1 MGRSPTLQPRGAPKR
16 PAPPRRVDE
25 SDSVHGVTTSPWES
39 ASPSRMTSRIS
50 AGLVNVVRAL
60 ALALV
65 VASAL
70 LLAVVSIG
78 PRLGLFRIETVL
90 SGSMRPA
97 FAPGD
102 LVIVTPEPTSA
113 VREGQIITYQI
124 PIGDHHVE
132 THRVIRAWQQDGA
145 RIVITKGDAN
155 TSSDPWKAALSPP
168 TAWHVRWVIPHAGR
182 AIIWLRAPLLR
193 HIAIL
198 GAPFILALLWL
209 HAIWRPRRRPERA

>member
-1 MGRSPTLQPRGAPKR
+1 
-16 PAPPRRVDE
+16 
-25 SDSVHGVTTSPWES
+25 
-39 ASPSRMTSRIS
+39 MTSRIS

-78 PRLGLFRIETVL
+78 PRLGCVSNRDRAVGEHAPHRVCAR
-90 SGSMRPA
+90 RP
-97 FAPGD
+97 

-132 THRVIRAWQQDGA
+132 TRG
-145 RIVITKGDAN
+145 
-155 TSSDPWKAALSPP
+155 
-168 TAWHVRWVIPHAGR
+168 
-182 AIIWLRAPLLR
+182 
-193 HIAIL
+193 
-198 GAPFILALLWL
+198 
-209 HAIWRPRRRPERA
+209 